1 MNLVIEDVVYSH
13 FRLKLN
19 KSIDLAKMWSF
30 IVSNNPGRE
39 NTYHNTQHM
48 KHMAAIA
55 CYLFE
60 NSDAYKVMSP
70 AEQHLQTNLLL
81 IACCWHD
88 YGHSAGKTTDV
99 ENIRVASDAF
109 MEWFETNW
117 VSMVPY
123 LIGKK
128 VTEGKSEDERE
139 AANLAMIVLDIIK
152 VTEFP
157 FVHRPHGTLQMCA
170 RDADLLYT
178 FDTDT
183 GKIVHGLYMELKSSG
198 KFPQGFSFMNFMNR
212 QADFLDSCEH
222 FTPLGKQIHETMK
235 ADVLARQ
242 FEWAESQGFA

>member
-13 FRLKLN
+13 FSLKLN

-81 IACCWHD
+81 IACLWHD
-88 YGHSAGKTTDV
+88 YGHSAGAKPDN
-99 ENIRVASDAF
+99 ENIKFACDAF
-109 MEWFETNW
+109 IEWFDSVRAE
-117 VSMVPY
+117 MVPF
-123 LIGKK
+123 LSGLPAKEERD
-128 VTEGKSEDERE
+128 TE
-139 AANLAMIVLDIIK
+139 LAFEYAKIIIDILR

-212 QADFLDSCEH
+212 QADFLDNCEH